1 MTGIRAIVLILY
13 TGFILGFLIFGR
25 VPAYRTTAQTAGAEK
40 TVGQTHPDVKL
51 LKDLPES
58 QLFITMNFI
67 RASLGVSCAYC
78 HVQSGDNNWK
88 WASYDKPAKQT
99 ALKHIQM
106 TMDMNKTSF
115 EGRQLITCNT
125 CHQGQPKPPAL
136 PPLPQA
142 PPEGGPGGLKPE
154 VVLPPLDQV
163 LDKYIQA
170 LGGRAALEKVKT
182 RVMKGSQAGFDG
194 TALPLEIYREAPNK
208 FLSTITRPQG
218 LVLQG
223 YNGTAGWVKNPR
235 GQRELSGD
243 DLAALKRRA
252 EFYEPLKIREFYP
265 DIKVTAKERVGDREA
280 FVLESEA
287 VKGEITRLFFDAAT
301 GLLLRRQ
308 TIGKN
313 ILTPIPEQVD
323 LEDYRD
329 VDGVKLPFIIRQSF
343 VDPWIG
349 WTQKFTEI
357 KQNIPIEG
365 AKFDLPK

>member
-1 MTGIRAIVLILY
+1 MTRTRALVLLFY
-13 TGFILGFLIFGR
+13 SAFILIFFIFRPG
-25 VPAYRTTAQTAGAEK
+25 PAYRTGAQTVAEK
-40 TVGQTHPDVKL
+40 TVGQTHPNVKL

-58 QLFITMNFI
+58 QLFITMNFM

-78 HVQSGDNNWK
+78 HVNSAGDKWD
-88 WASYDKPAKQT
+88 WASFDKPTKQT

-115 EGRQLITCNT
+115 EGRPVITCNT
-125 CHQGQPKPPAL
+125 CHQGQPKPIAL

-142 PPEGGPGGLKPE
+142 QPEGGPAGLKPE
-154 VVLPPLDQV
+154 VVLPTVDQV
-163 LDKYIQA
+163 LDKYVQGS
-170 LGGRAALEKVKT
+170 GGRAAIEKVKT

-208 FLSTITRPQG
+208 FLSSITRPQG

-223 YNGTAGWVKNPR
+223 YNGTNGWVKNPR
-235 GQRELSGD
+235 GQRELTGE
-243 DLAALKRRA
+243 DLASIKRRA
-252 EFYEPLKIREFYP
+252 EFYEGLKLKELYPDLKI
-265 DIKVTAKERVGDREA
+265 TAKEKVGDREA

-287 VKGEITRLFFDAAT
+287 GKTDITRLFFDVQT

-308 TIGKN
+308 TISKN
-313 ILTPIPEQVD
+313 ILAPIPEQVD
-323 LEDYRD
+323 YEDYRD
-329 VDGVKLPFIIRQSF
+329 VDGVKLPFTVRQSF

-357 KQNIPIEG
+357 KQNIPIES